1 MKFLDQV
8 YFDNTIRSYLT
19 VAVILMVALL
29 LKRIISRYLS
39 SVLLKIIKKK
49 TDKLEKVQFERLI
62 IVPVERTLLALITI
76 FSLDRLNFPGIL
88 FFTIHKVT
96 SSDIVDGIASAII
109 IICFVSLFIRFMDF
123 LVLVIKDKTTNGKT
137 SPGQHQLLFFF
148 KDLIRVIIIIIGIVF
163 IIKISLQI
171 NIGNLLTGLSIV
183 GAALALSARES
194 LENLI
199 ASFIIFFDKP
209 FETGDL
215 VKVNNVT
222 GTVERIGLRSTR
234 VRTSEKSMVTVPN
247 KQMVDSILDNWSMRD
262 ATRNEIKT
270 LLSPHTSSEDLKKI
284 ISGIKEILAEK
295 NNTVKNSSV
304 FLQEINN
311 DSAVIITI
319 YYTRFPM
326 SFDDLNSLKEEIN
339 LAIKKLQEKHEIKA
353 ASATKVQLVNDN
365 NKPQQAPDSND

>member
-19 VAVILMVALL
+19 VAVILLVVLL
-29 LKRIISRYLS
+29 FKRIISRYLT
-39 SVLLKIIKKK
+39 SVLLKIVKKK
-49 TDKLEKVQFERLI
+49 TDKLEKVQFESLI
-62 IVPVERTLLALITI
+62 IIPVERTVLAMITI
-76 FSLDRLNFPGIL
+76 FSLDRLNFPTI
-88 FFTIHKVT
+88 FFFSIHNVT
-96 SSDIVDGIASAII
+96 SRDIVDGIASAII
-109 IICFVSLFIRFMDF
+109 IVCFVSLFIRFMDF
-123 LVLVIKDKTTNGKT
+123 LVLLIKDKSTNGKT

-234 VRTSEKSMVTVPN
+234 VRTPEKSMVTVPN

-262 ATRNEIKT
+262 AIRNEIKT
-270 LLSPHTSSEDLKKI
+270 LLSPHTSSEDLTKI
-284 ISGIKEILAEK
+284 ILGIKEILAEK

-319 YYTRFPM
+319 YFTRFPM
-326 SFDDLNSLKEEIN
+326 TFDDLNSLKEEIN
-339 LAIKKLQEKHEIKA
+339 LAIKKLQEKHEVKA
-353 ASATKVQLVNDN
+353 SSSTTVKLV
-365 NKPQQAPDSND
+365 K

>member
-19 VAVILMVALL
+19 VAVILIIALL

-39 SVLLKIIKKK
+39 AVLLKIIKKK
-49 TDKLEKVQFERLI
+49 TDKLEKVQFESLI
-62 IVPVERTLLALITI
+62 VIPVERTVLALITI
-76 FSLDRLNFPGIL
+76 FSLDRLNFPSIL
-88 FFTIHKVT
+88 FFNIHKVT
-96 SSDIVDGIASAII
+96 SHDIVDGIASAVI

-123 LVLVIKDKTTNGKT
+123 LVLVIKNKTMNGKT

-234 VRTSEKSMVTVPN
+234 VRTPEKSMVTVPN

-262 ATRNEIKT
+262 SIRNEIKT
-270 LLSPHTSSEDLKKI
+270 LLSPHTSSEDLEKAI
-284 ISGIKEILAEK
+284 TGIKEILASKEDAIK
-295 NNTVKNSSV
+295 TFSV
-304 FLQEINN
+304 YLQEINN
-311 DSAVIITI
+311 DSAVIMVI
-319 YYTRFPM
+319 YFTKFPM
-326 SFDDLNSLKEEIN
+326 VQDDLNKLKEEIN
-339 LAIKKLQEKHEIKA
+339 IAIKKLQEKHEIK
-353 ASATKVQLVNDN
+353 SSSPGTVKLVN
-365 NKPQQAPDSND
+365 